1 MLRIGSMNI
10 PLTASRHRTSA
21 TATRYRRALAA
32 RRAKTKRTELLFVA
46 LFLRLLKPGGR
57 AAVIVPGLSCSA
69 RRRRTGSCAHSRR
82 GPRCWTRSSS
92 GPVGSSSPTPESRRH
107 LTRKSRGRRGHAVLP
122 RSGPGWMAAV
132 VCSMV
137 VSPPNRSTEDRV
149 AARSFSFRRPPMGCA
164 RGPREAQRGAAGGP
178 CKALQLEQRSDSFVT
193 PGRLWPGRRQ
203 GPMTTNPRRCRHYVE
218 VGGPGQPP
226 DRNVIVILAHYGG
239 RRHPLL
245 LGHKPIWSVARG
257 LAGRHPR
264 RI

>member
-1 MLRIGSMNI
+1 
-10 PLTASRHRTSA
+10 
-21 TATRYRRALAA
+21 
-32 RRAKTKRTELLFVA
+32 
-46 LFLRLLKPGGR
+46 
-57 AAVIVPGLSCSA
+57 
-69 RRRRTGSCAHSRR
+69 
-82 GPRCWTRSSS
+82 
-92 GPVGSSSPTPESRRH
+92 
-107 LTRKSRGRRGHAVLP
+107 
-122 RSGPGWMAAV
+122 
-132 VCSMV
+132 MV

-245 LGHKPIWSVARG
+245 LGHKPIWFG
-257 LAGRHPR
+257 GPWPR
-264 RI
+264 REAPEAYLTTVSVVSSSARSSEPGSISVRASPDVDGTQPPVSRSGRIRARRRGRRRTRFRTSNWHEFASSVP